1 MKIDLPRALAPRRC
15 PRLSFVLLS
24 SYSFC
29 SILSLSF
36 LTHCS
41 HDLFVLSICSWVR
54 EHIAT
59 FPLLRATL
67 HSITNA
73 YCARICMLIDFFFF
87 SFLYTLLLLLLLLW
101 SNKRRRKNEQTNERR
116 RRGEKRETEK
126 GEVEL

>member
-87 SFLYTLLLLLLLLW
+87 SFLYTLLLLLLW

>member
-87 SFLYTLLLLLLLLW
+87 SFLYTLLLLLW

>member
-73 YCARICMLIDFFFF
+73 YCARICMLIDFFF
-87 SFLYTLLLLLLLLW
+87 LLIPVYSSSSSLV
-101 SNKRRRKNEQTNERR
+101 KQTTTKERTNERTTAPR
-116 RRGEKRETEK
+116 REKRNRK
-126 GEVEL
+126 GRS